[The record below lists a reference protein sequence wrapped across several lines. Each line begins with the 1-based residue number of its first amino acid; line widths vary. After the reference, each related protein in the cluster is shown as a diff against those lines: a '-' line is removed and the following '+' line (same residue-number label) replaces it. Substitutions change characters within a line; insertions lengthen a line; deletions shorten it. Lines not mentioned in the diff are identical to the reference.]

1 MVGVV
6 YLLIHSICMRRTLVQ
21 MALKLD
27 EKEVSPSD
35 FALVVRNV
43 PKDMNKDQLIKLVE
57 DRY

>member
-1 MVGVV
+1 
-6 YLLIHSICMRRTLVQ
+6 